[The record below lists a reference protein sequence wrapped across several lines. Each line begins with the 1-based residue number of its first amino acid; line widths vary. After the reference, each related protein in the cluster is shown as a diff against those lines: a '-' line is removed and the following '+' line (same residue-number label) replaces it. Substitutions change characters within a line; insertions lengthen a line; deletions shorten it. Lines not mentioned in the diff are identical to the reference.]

1 MICLTDSLSVQDLL
15 NVGSASAR
23 EGFRRTAPRLEKRAR
38 PCRELAGAGIAIPD
52 SGRRFHGTDASG
64 PSSDIRISMLASPQG
79 ASVLNMW
86 IETFER
92 IAYGGHGAVLC
103 RVVADGL

>member
-1 MICLTDSLSVQDLL
+1 MICLADSLSVQDLL

-23 EGFRRTAPRLEKRAR
+23 EGFRRTTPRLEKRPR
-38 PCRELAGAGIAIPD
+38 PWSVSAVAGISVPD
-52 SGRRFHGTDASG
+52 SGGGIGGRSHGTDASG

-86 IETFER
+86 IEILGR
-92 IAYGGHGAVLC
+92 IA
-103 RVVADGL
+103 